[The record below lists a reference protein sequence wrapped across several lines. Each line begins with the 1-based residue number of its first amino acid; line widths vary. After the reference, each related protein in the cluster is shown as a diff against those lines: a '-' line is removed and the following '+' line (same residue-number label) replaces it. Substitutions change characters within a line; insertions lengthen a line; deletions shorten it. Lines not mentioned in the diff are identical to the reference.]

1 MSSAGRC
8 RLDGIERRSPRGA
21 ALSFGLPHTTRHAT
35 TATRLVLDLTHVVAA
50 AVIVQAIAYRLGRPR
65 VPATAA

>member
-1 MSSAGRC
+1 
-8 RLDGIERRSPRGA
+8 
-21 ALSFGLPHTTRHAT
+21 
-35 TATRLVLDLTHVVAA
+35 VLDLTHVVAA